1 MKTYRI
7 TKMIVSGALK
17 GIQVVETHKASCCK
31 LVAGK
36 TYKGIS
42 NSFRVIAVEIVD
54 CDITNKRIA
63 ALAARHITWEQMDQC
78 PG

>member
-17 GIQVVETHKASCCK
+17 GIQVVETYKASSCK
-31 LVAGK
+31 LAAGK
-36 TYKGIS
+36 TYRGIS

-54 CDITNKRIA
+54 CGK
-63 ALAARHITWEQMDQC
+63 
-78 PG
+78 